1 MIILTVPDFAN
12 LSRTQR
18 NEKVAD
24 ETLERVHRK
33 SYSRIFPRITK
44 KEDSA
49 TMFLSTIPDLAAQN
63 NSSKQM
69 DWSTYFRNCGTPTQP
84 SLGFAENGPEKRKYT
99 VSVSSR
105 GENVLMMPEVRGE

>member
-33 SYSRIFPRITK
+33 SVF
-44 KEDSA
+44 
-49 TMFLSTIPDLAAQN
+49 
-63 NSSKQM
+63 
-69 DWSTYFRNCGTPTQP
+69 
-84 SLGFAENGPEKRKYT
+84 
-99 VSVSSR
+99 
-105 GENVLMMPEVRGE
+105 